1 MTAMLPLGERL
12 SRWLELEKV
21 GWLLAFR
28 MRRKAID
35 ALEALRVRYPQD
47 SSICQRL
54 GYLLAQDGRAAEAL
68 SFLQQAAQLAPSD
81 AAAHYN
87 LGFIQQ
93 EQGMHEAAIASFDA
107 VLAIKPE
114 HDLALYGKALSLI
127 STQRQTEA
135 IPLLKQVIKLQPMS
149 PYAYY
154 QLARVY
160 HEQGKTEKLARIVG
174 ELRKFEPKVA
184 DQLERETGIRSPLS

>member
-1 MTAMLPLGERL
+1 MTATLPLGERL
-12 SRWLELEKV
+12 TRWLELEKV

-28 MRRKAID
+28 MRRKAI
-35 ALEALRVRYPQD
+35 EALKVLQQRYPQD
-47 SSICQRL
+47 GSIPQRL

-68 SFLQQAAQLAPSD
+68 SVLQRAAQLAPKD

-93 EQGMHEAAIASFDA
+93 EQGLHEAAMTSFDA
-107 VLAIKPE
+107 VLALKPE

-127 STQRQTEA
+127 STQRQPEA

-149 PYAYY
+149 PFGFY
-154 QLARVY
+154 QLARIY
-160 HEQGKTEKLARIVG
+160 HEQGKTEKVARIIG

-184 DQLERETGIRSPLS
+184 DQLERETGIRAPLS